1 MVTRIITVL
10 DRLTDAIG
18 RLFAWA
24 SLAVVIITFVTVLMR
39 YGFKINDLTLFGLRL
54 PRQSME
60 ESVLYLHSLLFMLA
74 SAYTLRHDAHV
85 RVDVFYRN
93 FSPRAKALVNLLG
106 SLFLLLPLAG
116 FIVYSSVDY
125 VAFSWKLQ
133 EHSQEAEGLAYVYVL
148 KTLIPLMGGMLIFQ
162 GLVEALRST
171 AILLGLEGHQA
182 PEQAQL

>member
-1 MVTRIITVL
+1 MVTKIIKGL
-10 DRLTDAIG
+10 DRLTDAVG
-18 RLFAWA
+18 HTLSWA
-24 SLAVVIITFVTVLMR
+24 SLAVVVITFITVVMR
-39 YGFKINDLTLFGLRL
+39 YGFKINALELFGFDLQ
-54 PRQSME
+54 RQSME

-93 FSPRAKALVNLLG
+93 FSPRTKAVVNLLG
-106 SLFLLLPLAG
+106 SLFLLMPVAG
-116 FIVYSSVDY
+116 FIIYSSLDY
-125 VAFSWKLQ
+125 VQFSWKLK

-148 KTLIPLMGGMLIFQ
+148 KTLIPVMGGMLIFQ

-171 AILLGLEGHQA
+171 VILLGLEGHQA